1 MFIQNTKLIQPV
13 ILLWQI
19 SGQIKDAQLLK
30 IIIITIEQ
38 QMSEIFLQKIKN
50 KYETKI
56 LSN

>member
-1 MFIQNTKLIQPV
+1 MIIQNTKLIQPV

-38 QMSEIFLQKIKN
+38 QMSEIFL
-50 KYETKI
+50 
-56 LSN
+56 

>member
-1 MFIQNTKLIQPV
+1 MIIQNTKLIQSV

-38 QMSEIFLQKIKN
+38 QMSEIFL
-50 KYETKI
+50 
-56 LSN
+56 